1 MKEKKLVFTKMILGF
16 LTFFLSSRL
25 VVFLLRD
32 LVGIKLINTNNFHLV
47 LVDTVSSIL
56 TCIILALIYFDLLKK
71 DFKEFKTKYQN
82 ILKFFGKVFI
92 AFLIF
97 FLIKIFVSV
106 FETMLADIFNIELEV
121 SNNQSLIE
129 KLMHGK
135 GSVMLIISCCLLAP
149 FEEEVLFRGGIKQII
164 KNKKV
169 FVTVSGLIFG
179 LMHVVNSLTL
189 FIEIII
195 IGIMLSKISSMNVSK
210 VKKFTLSVLALSVIM
225 LIFTGIYYF
234 QYGNIINLIRS
245 LNKSEILSSITYIC
259 MGGVLAYYYL
269 KENNI
274 YFTIGIHAVNN
285 AFGVLLLL
293 L

>member
-1 MKEKKLVFTKMILGF
+1 MEKHKFYFTKMILGF

-32 LVGIKLINTNNFHLV
+32 LVGIKLVNTNNFHLI

-56 TCIILALIYFDLLKK
+56 TCIILALVYFKLLKK
-71 DFKEFKTKYQN
+71 DLKEFKTKYQN

-189 FIEIII
+189 FVEILIVGII
-195 IGIMLSKISSMNVSK
+195 LSKISSMNVSK

-234 QYGNIINLIRS
+234 QYGNIINLIRG

-259 MGGVLAYYYL
+259 MGGVLAYYYQ
-269 KENNI
+269 KEDNI
-274 YFTIGIHAVNN
+274 YYTIGIHAVNN
-285 AFGVLLLL
+285 AFGVLLMLL
-293 L
+293 

>member
-1 MKEKKLVFTKMILGF
+1 MEKHKFYFTKMILGF

-32 LVGIKLINTNNFHLV
+32 LVGIKLVNTNNFHLI

-56 TCIILALIYFDLLKK
+56 TCIILALVYFKLLKK
-71 DFKEFKTKYQN
+71 DLKEFKTKYQN

-169 FVTVSGLIFG
+169 FVAVSGLIFG

-189 FIEIII
+189 FVEILIVGII
-195 IGIMLSKISSMNVSK
+195 LSKISSMNVSK

-234 QYGNIINLIRS
+234 QYGNIINLIRG

-259 MGGVLAYYYL
+259 MGGVLAYYYQ
-269 KENNI
+269 KEDNI
-274 YFTIGIHAVNN
+274 YYTIGIHAVNN
-285 AFGVLLLL
+285 AFGVLLMLL
-293 L
+293 